1 MKKPGLKKKTSYSFT
16 HYELNKFIRDVSR
29 KNLSVYLAACVEEF
43 GWSREEI
50 QRLWDRLGR
59 YMGAVEDGL
68 ISLSDIERMITDEV
82 GYDIF
87 KEIY

>member
-1 MKKPGLKKKTSYSFT
+1 MKKPVKKKNVYTFT
-16 HYELNKFIRDVSR
+16 HYELNKYTRDVSR
-29 KNLSVYLAACVEEF
+29 KNLSVYLSACVEEF